1 MKFNKKSKTLAI
13 ITLAVVAIACLTL
26 AACNMTTAGGTIV
39 IQATQDTVSVG
50 QTVRF
55 AVVASDGSAHTLSV
69 SEEDAEYVT
78 INGDSITVIKA
89 DNVDRSVVVTATSN
103 SDPTIKGTCTITI
116 TPEKKEVKVTLT
128 ADSYTLD
135 IGAPQKLTV
144 LPAAMYTISFSQ
156 DDILS
161 YNVSTQLISVV
172 NAPAVDTDV
181 VVTAT
186 DANGNSGTATFRV
199 KAAITVT
206 LVSAKAD
213 LYEIDEQSKLT
224 AFVSNGGDVR
234 YSTDSNLVSI
244 ETGEDG
250 GTYVKLVKKV
260 FSNTLITVTATLE
273 SNKAIAGSVS
283 IMLHQ
288 TRTTG
293 EPLNAANGLQ
303 LNNDMVAAI
312 SVPQIRVDG
321 TLEDYTVTTS
331 TGKTDVNTY
340 DMTTIMSNNRWY
352 GSWNIHNKR
361 IKTTTIY
368 VKGDEQVKLDGEM
381 KNVIQKMYVNA
392 QNELAFKTQTTYQSV
407 PITWE
412 SQHLWNHINTDYFN
426 VDSFELAD
434 EKFDPA
440 QLGYES
446 RTEGGKVAAFK
457 FKYSATYSDEM
468 AYLLTYLCYSFTPLA
483 NSSDTIDQLYF
494 VVDESGIIG
503 IVAQTVTNE
512 IYADSED
519 PVQGELPDYTTY
531 TILTLHLSEIGSAVV
546 EDLDVYEHDTD
557 EDVYYDALT
566 TAIANIKNAT
576 NYTFNAVETTTSSPY
591 IDPDDYST
599 GTSTY
604 ALSEQSV
611 AVAAVTTP
619 KSAVGNTQTSTG
631 TVGTVGYVTSEAILL
646 ANTGKYEYGMDD
658 NLYHTEY
665 TGYRQFEGYYEEFA
679 YKNGALTGTN
689 RREGSIAD
697 LLPDFN
703 IVADIFE
710 FSAPKKIG
718 EDDNGK
724 IWQYSFVLRDN
735 QVAREFAEAV
745 SMHSY
750 AEDAEGDA
758 QTEITITVDNRGNLL
773 KTVYSY
779 DLVSGT
785 YTGYIETTYSNVGTT
800 VLPEGVF
807 DNYVA
812 RVLPQTWAD
821 ITSTTYYH
829 KHDNRCSAY
838 GCASEVNGETV
849 YDHKNHT
856 ATGDVIVKNVFGDAA
871 EGIPQIGDFIE
882 IFGDCI
888 YTPYL
893 YDYDEINKDDP
904 NNIVYREF
912 IGFVVSLYDAKDEN
926 NQLKQSV
933 YEYYLGRI
941 EAVLTKLGY
950 HKSEA
955 NSRDTGLD
963 VDDLKNRYTA
973 YTNDELI
980 IVFENN
986 HSAYFWVDIYKANE
1000 WTLSK

>member
-13 ITLAVVAIACLTL
+13 ITLAVVALACLIL
-26 AACNMTTAGGTIV
+26 AACNTTTVGGTIV
-39 IQATQDTVSVG
+39 IQATQDTVSIG

-55 AVVASDGSAHTLSV
+55 AVVASDGSACTLSV
-69 SEEDAEYVT
+69 SAEDAEYVS
-78 INGDSITVIKA
+78 INGDSLTVLKA
-89 DNVDRSVVVTATSN
+89 DNVDRTVEVTATSN
-103 SDPTIKGTCTITI
+103 SDPTVKGTCTITI
-116 TPEKKEVKVTLT
+116 TPEKKEVKITIS

-135 IGAPQKLTV
+135 VGAPQKLSV
-144 LPAAMYTISFSQ
+144 LPAAIYTISFSQ
-156 DDILS
+156 EGILS
-161 YNVSTQLISVV
+161 YNINTQLLSVV
-172 NAPAVDTDV
+172 EAPAVDTDV

-186 DANGNSGTATFRV
+186 DANGNFGTATFRV

-206 LVSAKAD
+206 LTSEKEH
-213 LYEIDEQSKLT
+213 LYDIDEKSKLT
-224 AFVSNGGDVR
+224 AFVSNGGAVN
-234 YSTDSNLVSI
+234 YSVSSDLVSI
-244 ETGEDG
+244 VTDDG
-250 GTYVKLVKKV
+250 NTYVKLSKKV
-260 FSNTLITVTATLE
+260 FSNTLVTVTATLE
-273 SNKAIAGSVS
+273 SNKAITSSVS

-288 TRTTG
+288 TRTEG
-293 EPLNAANGLQ
+293 EPINAANGLQ
-303 LNNDMVAAI
+303 LTNDMVAAI

-331 TGKTDVNTY
+331 TGKKDVNAY
-340 DMTTIMSNNRWY
+340 DMTTIMQNNRWY
-352 GSWNIHNKR
+352 GSWNIKGKR

-368 VKGDEQVKLDGEM
+368 VKGDEQVKLDGKM
-381 KNVIQKMYVNA
+381 QNVIQKMYINA

-407 PITWE
+407 PVTWD
-412 SQHLWNHINTDYFN
+412 SQHLWNHISTDYFN
-426 VDSFELAD
+426 VDSFELA
-434 EKFDPA
+434 EEEFDPA

-457 FKYSATYSDEM
+457 FRYSATYSDEM

-494 VVDESGIIG
+494 IVDESGIIG

-546 EDLDVYEHDTD
+546 EDLDVYTHD
-557 EDVYYDALT
+557 EDDEVAYEALA
-566 TAIANIKNAT
+566 TALENIKNAKS
-576 NYTFNAVETTTSSPY
+576 YTFNAVETTTSSPY

-604 ALSEQSV
+604 ALSEQNV

-619 KSAVGNTQTSTG
+619 KAAIGNTQTSTG
-631 TVGTVGYVTSEAILL
+631 TVGTVGYVTKEAILL
-646 ANTGKYEYGMDD
+646 ANTGKYEYGMDE

-665 TGYRQFEGYYEEFA
+665 TGYRQFTDYYEEFS

-697 LLPDFN
+697 LLPKFN
-703 IVADIFE
+703 LAIDIFE
-710 FSAPKKIG
+710 EPERKKID
-718 EDDNGK
+718 EDDQGK
-724 IWQYSFVLRDN
+724 IYQYSFVLRDN

-750 AEDAEGDA
+750 AADAEGDA
-758 QTEITITVDNRGNLL
+758 QTDIIITVDNRGNLL
-773 KTVYSY
+773 KTVYPY

-785 YTGYIETTYSNVGTT
+785 YTGYIETIYSNINATE
-800 VLPEGVF
+800 LPEGVF
-807 DNYVA
+807 DNYVE

-821 ITSTTYYH
+821 IVSTTYYH

-849 YDHKNHT
+849 YDHTNHT
-856 ATGDVIVKNVFGDAA
+856 ATGDVIVNAVFGDAA
-871 EGIPQIGDFIE
+871 KNIPQIGDFIK

-893 YDYDEINKDDP
+893 YDYDEINNDDP

-941 EAVLTKLGY
+941 ADVLTKLGY
-950 HKSEA
+950 TKSEA

-986 HSAYFWVDIYKANE
+986 HSSYFWVEIYKANE